1 LASDRPTSRCSNT
14 TAIKTIYITRHAKS
28 DPAGPGQQDFDRPL
42 SRQGM
47 LDAARMAE
55 RFAER
60 KEPVD
65 AIVSSTAKRALTTA
79 RFFSAALGNMPV
91 HETRNIYHADL
102 YALEAILRALPDA
115 HNRVMIFGH
124 NPGFSELVEHLA
136 TGCPGHLSPCT
147 TVCIDLRVEHWA
159 EVAQRTGRVAWVDAP
174 MAG

>member
-1 LASDRPTSRCSNT
+1 MQALPTLHV
-14 TAIKTIYITRHAKS
+14 IKTLYLTRHAKS

-42 SRQGM
+42 SQQGM
-47 LDAARMAE
+47 LDAARLAE

-65 AIVSSTAKRALTTA
+65 AIVSSTARRAITTA

-91 HETRNIYHADL
+91 HETRDIYHADL

-115 HNRVMIFGH
+115 HDRVMIFGH

-136 TGCPGHLSPCT
+136 APHLYHLSPCT
-147 TVCIDLRVEHWA
+147 TVRIDLHVGQWC
-159 EVAQRTGRVAWVDAP
+159 EVASGTGTMAWWDSPKRDRADL
-174 MAG
+174 